1 MPSKSNSPEELQ
13 HTATEN
19 SSHLDLLLDLAE
31 PQQPRRILQGTT
43 LQELASRTF
52 PPQTRLLGN
61 FLHAGEFACLFGRP
75 GLGKSLLSLDLLRS
89 LATGEEFASQGRKDA
104 LSLLPNEL
112 PPSRVGWLDLEN
124 SDRTTKSRLRPNEP
138 ESILRYTL
146 TGEDLEEGEE
156 FVVRLFGELRERTQ
170 EEGFVLWVLD
180 NLSELTGEHA
190 GAEQQQV
197 AALIV
202 KEAKRFVKEAGCAF
216 VIVAH
221 AIKDQTGTID
231 LHHLQGSAKFGRS
244 FESVFAIGGPIDGVN
259 KEGKQVRYLKQ
270 VKTRNSNKLPR
281 VLGLEIVQGEDGS
294 LAFERREGHDC
305 PELEWLHQ
313 HEPKKTSLRSDLSEK
328 DREILEH
335 LQEGKT
341 GAEIV
346 QELGVHRVEVTR
358 ARRREATRRLQ
369 EGEEVEVVA
378 RELGLSE
385 KDLEQLTKQ
394 PRLL

>member
-1 MPSKSNSPEELQ
+1 MPHKSNFSEELQ
-13 HTATEN
+13 HTATKN
-19 SSHLDLLLDLAE
+19 SSHSDLLRDLSE
-31 PQQPRRILQGTT
+31 PQQPRRILQGST

-89 LATGEEFASQGRKDA
+89 LATGEEFASRGNKDA

-124 SDRTTKSRLRPNEP
+124 SDRTTKSRLRPNESD
-138 ESILRYTL
+138 SILRYTL
-146 TGEDLEEGEE
+146 TGEDLEEGEN
-156 FVVRLFGELRERTQ
+156 FIVRLFEELRERTR
-170 EEGFVLWVLD
+170 EERFVLWVLD

-190 GAEQQQV
+190 GAEQQQT

-202 KEAKRFVKEAGCAF
+202 REAKRFNYETGCAF
-216 VIVAH
+216 LIVAH
-221 AIKDQTGTID
+221 AIKDQTGTLD

-244 FESVFAIGGPIDGVN
+244 FESVFAIGGPVDGVN

-294 LAFERREGHDC
+294 LGFERREGHDC
-305 PELEWLHQ
+305 SELEWLHQ

-328 DREILEH
+328 DRDILE
-335 LQEGKT
+335 LLSEGKT

-346 QELGVHRVEVTR
+346 GELGVHRVEVTR
-358 ARRREATRRLQ
+358 ARRKEAARRLQ
-369 EGEEVEVVA
+369 EGEEWEAVA
-378 RELGLSE
+378 KDLGLTE
-385 KDLEQLTKQ
+385 KDREQVTQQ